1 MSTVVHIRE
10 ITPDDAEAF
19 LALCKRLDQETRFML
34 LEPDE
39 RTLTPDEQRQALE
52 NLLATGRS
60 TIFVAEAGQSG
71 ELVGYLAIK
80 GGTYR
85 RERQRATL
93 VIGILQA
100 FTGQGIGSR
109 LFQVMERWAR
119 QRGFHRLEL
128 TVMVHNQRALALYLR
143 QGFMIEGLR
152 HQALVVDGQY
162 IDEYYMAKL
171 LE

>member
-1 MSTVVHIRE
+1 
-10 ITPDDAEAF
+10 
-19 LALCKRLDQETRFML
+19 ML

-39 RTLTPDEQRQALE
+39 RTLTPDEQRQALRS
-52 NLLATGRS
+52 LLAGGRS
-60 TIFVAEAGQSG
+60 TIFVAEDGERG
-71 ELVGYLAIK
+71 ELVGYLAIE

-93 VIGILQA
+93 VIGVLQSY
-100 FTGQGIGSR
+100 TGQGIGSR
-109 LFQVMERWAR
+109 LFQEMERWAR
-119 QRGFHRLEL
+119 QRGFRRLEL

-152 HQALVVDGQY
+152 RQALFVDGRY
-162 IDEYYMAKL
+162 VDEYYMAKL